1 MLLFTLF
8 IISANSTHLVLAII
22 LSIFIALVISICFIL
37 DHSRRQSRGESSKQ
51 LQDDSDGIE
60 GATPMENGS
69 PVGYDLNE
77 EQRRPKSRSSANPLI
92 ANGSAKRLSA
102 HSLNEVNHNTD
113 HGSEIFPLLPVRT
126 RREDIDNEEIN
137 EAKHSCLSSIVD
149 HLPPPPEELLQES
162 PRQDTGGYL
171 DDNESETSTVSIP
184 PPVGFTDAD
193 ILDRS
198 NTTTSPELQVKS
210 TSLEFCSVPQRY
222 SSLPISCKGLR
233 SLPKID
239 NSKRL
244 NNSFYPEMSTTLHE
258 NNLLHNSVSV
268 QTTDMRENSDRKS
281 RTENAGLVSM
291 QSPSSEISD
300 IYAKIDPTSQIAAA
314 DLLNMADLYHMNR
327 MPATDGLDDQFT
339 SEKSIRAA
347 EKRHSGVRIIDT
359 QNETLKILASKN
371 EPNESVKKGKLMVI
385 KSPIQKSTDADSS
398 RLKLDAEQ
406 SMSSLLVNR
415 DAEQNGRLSAEVPS
429 MIRSS
434 ELHNFESSAVNA
446 SFSNGSIK
454 TKDNS
459 NTSWGDSHAKPNEKG
474 ENLACASSIESDSS
488 ILPRYDPVSKQIFAV
503 PKHRCGMGH
512 SHKCVCVP
520 LRTGSSSFICS
531 CLENAK
537 NKSSKCCME
546 NCPDQPKS
554 AGLPYSSQRPSN
566 WRRIATDLPR
576 RKNYLNRSIKRPSSL
591 ENIDQLLDRAVD
603 VRIPC
608 KKDESILISPER
620 TEIGSRTNDNR
631 SKTLPYLQSKLKKS
645 NASSSGART
654 LERVR
659 WDSDHSSRKDPK
671 LIPVVVHTQHN
682 KHSPRFEKCKDRLE
696 DKGKSAVTEDIFRSN
711 RSEDSDSSD
720 RSGPSEGRPIT
731 IQTTPKEK
739 RRKKNGHHRLS
750 PISENTSKKPST
762 QEYKS
767 WPKRSPRFSMQVVES
782 IHYDK
787 KKLAN
792 EV

>member
-1 MLLFTLF
+1 MLFL
-8 IISANSTHLVLAII
+8 ISANSTHLVLAII

-51 LQDDSDGIE
+51 LQDDCDCTE
-60 GATPMENGS
+60 GATPVENGS
-69 PVGYDLNE
+69 PVGYNLNE
-77 EQRRPKSRSSANPLI
+77 EQRRPKSRSSANPLT
-92 ANGSAKRLSA
+92 ANGSAKRFSA
-102 HSLNEVNHNTD
+102 YSLNEVNHNND
-113 HGSEIFPLLPVRT
+113 NGSEIFPLLPVRT
-126 RREDIDNEEIN
+126 RKEDVDHEEIK
-137 EAKHSCLSSIVD
+137 EAKHSSRSSIID

-193 ILDRS
+193 ILDRGS
-198 NTTTSPELQVKS
+198 TIKSPELQVKS
-210 TSLEFCSVPQRY
+210 TSLEYCSVPQRH

-233 SLPKID
+233 SVPKID

-244 NNSFYPEMSTTLHE
+244 NNSFYPEMSTTLHD

-291 QSPSSEISD
+291 QSPCSEISD
-300 IYAKIDPTSQIAAA
+300 IYAKIDTTSNVAAV
-314 DLLNMADLYHMNR
+314 DLLNMTELYHVSR
-327 MPATDGLDDQFT
+327 MPVTNGRDDQLID
-339 SEKSIRAA
+339 EKSIRAA
-347 EKRHSGVRIIDT
+347 EKRHSGV
-359 QNETLKILASKN
+359 KIFDVASKN
-371 EPNESVKKGKLMVI
+371 EANENAKKGKLMII
-385 KSPIQKSTDADSS
+385 KSPIQKSTEVDSS
-398 RLKLDAEQ
+398 RLKSDREE
-406 SMSSLLVNR
+406 SISSLLVNH
-415 DAEQNGRLSAEVPS
+415 DAEQKGRFLAEIPS

-434 ELHNFESSAVNA
+434 ELYNFESATMNA

-454 TKDNS
+454 AKDSSNKSRGDRNS
-459 NTSWGDSHAKPNEKG
+459 KKNEK
-474 ENLACASSIESDSS
+474 EEHMACASSIESDSS
-488 ILPRYDPVSKQIFAV
+488 MLPRYDPVSKQIFAV

-554 AGLPYSSQRPSN
+554 AGLPYSSQRSSN

-576 RKNYLNRSIKRPSSL
+576 RKNYVNRSIKRPSSL
-591 ENIDQLLDRAVD
+591 ENIDQLSDRVVVD
-603 VRIPC
+603 VRIPT
-608 KKDESILISPER
+608 KKDEDILISPDR
-620 TEIGSRTNDNR
+620 TEISSSINDNR

-645 NASSSGART
+645 NANSSGART

-671 LIPVVVHTQHN
+671 LIPVIVHTPHN
-682 KHSPRFEKCKDRLE
+682 KQSPRFEKCKDRLE
-696 DKGKSAVTEDIFRSN
+696 DKGESALNEDLFRPN

-720 RSGPSEGRPIT
+720 RSGPSEGRPII
-731 IQTTPKEK
+731 IQTTPKDK

-750 PISENTSKKPST
+750 PISETTSKKPST